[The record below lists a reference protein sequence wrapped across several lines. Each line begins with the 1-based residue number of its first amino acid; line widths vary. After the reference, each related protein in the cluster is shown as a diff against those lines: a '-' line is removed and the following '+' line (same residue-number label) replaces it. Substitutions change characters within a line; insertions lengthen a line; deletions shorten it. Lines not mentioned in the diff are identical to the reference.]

1 MEITT
6 KRCSQC
12 GLLLPRD
19 AFYKNAQQASGL
31 SCDCRGCRAAWGVEY
46 RQKNKEKIAADK
58 AEYQQKNKEKIAAYN
73 AGYQQKNKEKIAAVK
88 AEYRQKN
95 KEKLA
100 ADKAEYRQKNKE
112 KIAAYKAEYRQKNK
126 EKIKDWGRRDTEE
139 LSDSYIKKLI
149 NHDGIFKSQK
159 MIPPELVSAYREN
172 LKLKRLIKEQ
182 RA

>member
-58 AEYQQKNKEKIAAYN
+58 AEYQ
-73 AGYQQKNKEKIAAVK
+73 
-88 AEYRQKN
+88 
-95 KEKLA
+95 
-100 ADKAEYRQKNKE
+100 QKNKE